1 MMPTL
6 APPSV
11 LSAPQRRCQI
21 LLTLFQP
28 GLTATTATFSEL
40 NGVDDDI
47 ASLDISETGQEILRY
62 HQLTLTAGYDGSY
75 RVEGTVLNQR
85 LCLFHWLRRG
95 FRLCP
100 SFITSHFTP
109 ALKSELKRR
118 GIARNFYDDT
128 NLQALV
134 NLCSRR
140 LQKRFETRDIHF
152 LCLYLQYCLLQHHAG
167 ITPQFNPLQRRWAE
181 SCLEFQVARKL
192 DATGS
197 VGRSSLYHLMSHCLW
212 HYFFPCCGFPIH
224 CGMRI
229 SETDNCVSLSNVW

>member
-75 RVEGTVLNQR
+75 RVEGTVLTNV
-85 LCLFHWLRRG
+85 CVY
-95 FRLCP
+95 
-100 SFITSHFTP
+100 FTGYDVVSVCVHHLLP
-109 ALKSELKRR
+109 A
-118 GIARNFYDDT
+118 
-128 NLQALV
+128 
-134 NLCSRR
+134 
-140 LQKRFETRDIHF
+140 
-152 LCLYLQYCLLQHHAG
+152 
-167 ITPQFNPLQRRWAE
+167 
-181 SCLEFQVARKL
+181 
-192 DATGS
+192 
-197 VGRSSLYHLMSHCLW
+197 
-212 HYFFPCCGFPIH
+212 
-224 CGMRI
+224 I
-229 SETDNCVSLSNVW
+229 SPPP

>member
-75 RVEGTVLNQR
+75 RVEGTVLNHV
-85 LCLFHWLRRG
+85 CVY
-95 FRLCP
+95 
-100 SFITSHFTP
+100 FTGYDVVSVCVHHLLP
-109 ALKSELKRR
+109 A
-118 GIARNFYDDT
+118 
-128 NLQALV
+128 
-134 NLCSRR
+134 
-140 LQKRFETRDIHF
+140 
-152 LCLYLQYCLLQHHAG
+152 
-167 ITPQFNPLQRRWAE
+167 
-181 SCLEFQVARKL
+181 
-192 DATGS
+192 
-197 VGRSSLYHLMSHCLW
+197 
-212 HYFFPCCGFPIH
+212 
-224 CGMRI
+224 I
-229 SETDNCVSLSNVW
+229 SPPP

>member
-1 MMPTL
+1 M
-6 APPSV
+6 
-11 LSAPQRRCQI
+11 
-21 LLTLFQP
+21 
-28 GLTATTATFSEL
+28 ATFSEL

-47 ASLDISETGQEILRY
+47 ASLGYQRNRTEILRY
-62 HQLTLTAGYDGSY
+62 HQLTLTTGYDGSY

-100 SFITSHFTP
+100 SFITSQFTP

-140 LQKRFETRDIHF
+140 LQNALNRAIFIS
-152 LCLYLQYCLLQHHAG
+152 CVCICNIVWLQHHAG

-181 SCLEFQVARKL
+181 SCLNFR
-192 DATGS
+192 
-197 VGRSSLYHLMSHCLW
+197 
-212 HYFFPCCGFPIH
+212 
-224 CGMRI
+224 
-229 SETDNCVSLSNVW
+229 

>member
-28 GLTATTATFSEL
+28 GLTATTATF
-40 NGVDDDI
+40 
-47 ASLDISETGQEILRY
+47 SETGQEILRY

-100 SFITSHFTP
+100 SFITSQFTP

-128 NLQALV
+128 
-134 NLCSRR
+134 
-140 LQKRFETRDIHF
+140 
-152 LCLYLQYCLLQHHAG
+152 
-167 ITPQFNPLQRRWAE
+167 
-181 SCLEFQVARKL
+181 
-192 DATGS
+192 
-197 VGRSSLYHLMSHCLW
+197 
-212 HYFFPCCGFPIH
+212 
-224 CGMRI
+224 
-229 SETDNCVSLSNVW
+229 

>member
-75 RVEGTVLNQR
+75 
-85 LCLFHWLRRG
+85 CLTNV
-95 FRLCP
+95 CVY
-100 SFITSHFTP
+100 FTGYDVVSVCVHHLLP
-109 ALKSELKRR
+109 A
-118 GIARNFYDDT
+118 
-128 NLQALV
+128 
-134 NLCSRR
+134 
-140 LQKRFETRDIHF
+140 
-152 LCLYLQYCLLQHHAG
+152 
-167 ITPQFNPLQRRWAE
+167 
-181 SCLEFQVARKL
+181 
-192 DATGS
+192 
-197 VGRSSLYHLMSHCLW
+197 
-212 HYFFPCCGFPIH
+212 
-224 CGMRI
+224 I
-229 SETDNCVSLSNVW
+229 SPPP